1 VLLQPAHRWLA
12 ALDHCCAAYGRQL
25 VQRRTR
31 LLLCGGGLPSAEG
44 AQQAAERE
52 GVGGGVSEGVGGWV
66 AQALRSAVRLSW
78 VGSLSALS
86 QGMVIV
92 LPVSSRK
99 ASIELLLPAG
109 PVPALQVCVEPGKP

>member
-1 VLLQPAHRWLA
+1 MGRAGS
-12 ALDHCCAAYGRQL
+12 ALG
-25 VQRRTR
+25 
-31 LLLCGGGLPSAEG
+31 S
-44 AQQAAERE
+44 AAEL
-52 GVGGGVSEGVGGWV
+52 GC
-66 AQALRSAVRLSW
+66 W

-109 PVPALQVCVEPGKP
+109 PVPALQVCVEPGKLP

>member
-1 VLLQPAHRWLA
+1 LPIV
-12 ALDHCCAAYGRQL
+12 
-25 VQRRTR
+25 
-31 LLLCGGGLPSAEG
+31 GLPSAEG

>member
-1 VLLQPAHRWLA
+1 M
-12 ALDHCCAAYGRQL
+12 
-25 VQRRTR
+25 
-31 LLLCGGGLPSAEG
+31 
-44 AQQAAERE
+44 
-52 GVGGGVSEGVGGWV
+52 GGWV

>member
-1 VLLQPAHRWLA
+1 MGRAGS
-12 ALDHCCAAYGRQL
+12 ALG
-25 VQRRTR
+25 
-31 LLLCGGGLPSAEG
+31 S
-44 AQQAAERE
+44 AAE
-52 GVGGGVSEGVGGWV
+52 
-66 AQALRSAVRLSW
+66 L